1 MDRRVLSCLLPV
13 CLITA
18 ELSLPRWSF
27 GASEKTTQETP
38 QGSVQEAPVSAPAPQ
53 EVPEGTRFLIGLDT
67 PLTSDAGQA
76 GKHFRAH
83 TLGPIVA
90 PNGAVLPP
98 GAEVRG
104 HISRVEP
111 AHVVGRARI
120 WLTFDDIKTLAG
132 RAPLVADVADV
143 PGEHT
148 VRTGDNEE
156 GYIEERTSQSSRDA
170 QAAAAGAAMGA
181 IAGAKASGKRGAAIG
196 AGMGAF
202 TAFLISSGFGQEIQ
216 LQKDAKLELILER
229 PLQVGKN

>member
-1 MDRRVLSCLLPV
+1 MDRRLLSCLLPV
-13 CLITA
+13 CLIA
-18 ELSLPRWSF
+18 VALPRWSF
-27 GASEKTTQETP
+27 AASEKTPRGTP
-38 QGSVQEAPVSAPAPQ
+38 ESSSQDPPDSAPSAQ
-53 EVPEGTRFLIGLDT
+53 EVPEGTRFLVGLDT
-67 PLTSDAGQA
+67 PVTSDAGQA

-83 TLGPIVA
+83 TLEPIVA
-90 PNGAVLPP
+90 PDGAVLPP

-148 VRTGDNEE
+148 VRAGDNEE
-156 GYIEERTSQSSRDA
+156 GYIEERTTQSSRDA

-181 IAGAKASGKRGAAIG
+181 IAGAKSSGKRGAAIG

-216 LQKDAKLELILER
+216 LQKDAKLELILDR
-229 PLQVGKN
+229 PLQVGRN